1 MLTFSQHRM
10 RSSKSVNKIHE
21 MIMEK
26 GKSDGGVLL
35 TKDQLIDFVNWL
47 EMSDVVVREEEDG
60 WFRIQFVETARKKS
74 I

>member
-10 RSSKSVNKIHE
+10 RSCNSVNKIHE

-26 GKSDGGVLL
+26 GRSDGGVLL
-35 TKDQLIDFVNWL
+35 TKDQFIDFVNWL
-47 EMSDVVVREEEDG
+47 EMSDVVVREEKDD